1 MCLVNVQV
9 EVLYEVKLVLY
20 RCLLSAFLFFSFAI
34 VVDLECFRS
43 KYVFVSSSSDEL
55 NDKLIL
61 IKFRSKFYEIR

>member
-1 MCLVNVQV
+1 VCLLNVQV

-20 RCLLSAFLFFSFAI
+20 HCLLSAVLFFSFAI

-61 IKFRSKFYEIR
+61 IKFRSNFYEIR